1 MDQTQRESAR
11 RRTAEL
17 AAARYRMMPAWV
29 NAGPSL
35 SPRSKKP
42 KPVAASG
49 YERYLAAKHGQVV
62 DQAETTA
69 LSPDSPF

>member
-1 MDQTQRESAR
+1 
-11 RRTAEL
+11 
-17 AAARYRMMPAWV
+17 MPAWV

-35 SPRSKKP
+35 SPRSKKPKP